1 MYFNLGQPITCCDCH
16 YVLGFTQINN
26 MLEKKSRSLVSIVLI
41 PLFFIL
47 LMFIFSTAGYGQRL
61 DSTEVNEW
69 VDIPVLEWEEF
80 NSYDGGFRVRTPGP
94 FAERID
100 TVKTAIGPIAY
111 HSFMF
116 VMNKEAYAE
125 NVFYMVSYCD
135 YPKGALHNDSLEL
148 TTAFLDATIDEAV
161 KAVRGE
167 LVYQQPIEINGFPG
181 RFWRIHYRS
190 GDAVIKTKAYVINN
204 RYYQIQTAMTQEMG
218 LNKASDEFL
227 DSFRIISSAGSS
239 R

>member
-1 MYFNLGQPITCCDCH
+1 MQ
-16 YVLGFTQINN
+16 
-26 MLEKKSRSLVSIVLI
+26 EKQSQSFVSIVFLPLVIVFNMLI
-41 PLFFIL
+41 F
-47 LMFIFSTAGYGQRL
+47 TTVVYGQRL

-69 VDIPVLEWEEF
+69 VDIPILKWTEF
-80 NSYDGGFRVRTPGP
+80 HSYDGGFRVRTPGS
-94 FAERID
+94 FTERID

-111 HSFMF
+111 HSFML

-135 YPKGALHNDSLEL
+135 YPEGVLHNDSLEL

-190 GDAVIKTKAYVINN
+190 GDAVIKTKAYVIHN

-227 DSFRIISSAGSS
+227 DSFRIISSAGSF